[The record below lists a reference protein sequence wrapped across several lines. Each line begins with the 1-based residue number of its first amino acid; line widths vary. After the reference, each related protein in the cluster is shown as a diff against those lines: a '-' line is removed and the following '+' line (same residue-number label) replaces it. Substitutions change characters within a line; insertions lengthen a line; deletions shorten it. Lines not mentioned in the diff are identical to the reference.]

1 MFLLMRFTGWNGF
14 LSRAAATLSLAL
26 ATGCVDPA
34 VQPASPIAKDPR
46 PEAAAQASGPKP
58 LRTQGLIAARRA
70 LSVQVPRVTGQG
82 GALTLTKLA
91 PNGSV
96 VHEGDLLAE
105 FDSTSQLKAQRD
117 AQAKFDDL
125 LHQVEQKMAEGRSN
139 SAKRSAE
146 LAQADADLE
155 KARLELRKGP
165 VLSDLDQAKNKEKV
179 ASAQAHVT
187 SLNVSGKF
195 HEEAEKTE
203 VEVLIRQ
210 RERQKVTLARL
221 QKDLEKM
228 AVRATIN
235 GMISLEYT
243 FKNNSLG
250 HAQEG
255 DQLYPGSP
263 LLRIFDPSSMV
274 LQLSVNEADGA
285 ALQPGSTA
293 TVYLDAYPGL
303 KFPARFES
311 ASPVASAAVGSP
323 LKTFSAIYS
332 LDSNDP
338 HLMPDLTAAADV
350 LPAASAVESPQKLE
364 SRK

>member
-1 MFLLMRFTGWNGF
+1 MLISSRFDGLLTKTA
-14 LSRAAATLSLAL
+14 LALSLGI
-26 ATGCVDPA
+26 TFGCADRPVKPVAEEKPA
-34 VQPASPIAKDPR
+34 
-46 PEAAAQASGPKP
+46 PEAAPTGTPRA
-58 LRTQGLIAARRA
+58 LRTQGVIAARRA
-70 LSVQVPRVTGQG
+70 LSVQVPHISGQG
-82 GALTLTKLA
+82 GSLTLAKLV
-91 PNGSV
+91 PNGSL

-105 FDSTSQLKAQRD
+105 FDGASQLKAQRD
-117 AQAKFDDL
+117 AEAKFDDL
-125 LHQVEQKMAEGRSN
+125 SHQVEQKIAEGHSN
-139 SAKRSAE
+139 LAKRSAD
-146 LAQADADLE
+146 LAQAQADLE

-165 VLSDLDQAKNKEKV
+165 VLSDLDQAKNREK
-179 ASAQAHVT
+179 ADAAEAHVK
-187 SLNVSGKF
+187 SLNVSDKF
-195 HEEAEKTE
+195 HDEAEKTE
-203 VEVLIRQ
+203 VEVLVRQ
-210 RERQKVTLARL
+210 RERQKLTLARL
-221 QKDLEKM
+221 QKDLEHM
-228 AVRATIN
+228 TVRAFIN

-274 LQLSVNEADGA
+274 LQLSANEADGA

-332 LDSNDP
+332 LDSKDP
-338 HLMPDLTAAADV
+338 HLLPDLTAAADV
-350 LPAASAVESPQKLE
+350 LPPVPGALPEKAALHK
-364 SRK
+364 